1 MKIKTPSLLQILN
14 DLIPAQGGIIVENN
28 WLSLPSGMVDYGQSA
43 SSLAASMVQ
52 KGATPNEIK
61 TALSQHVK
69 GDLPEGANIT
79 KAIVEGYTDG
89 LLIAGAWYLGPA
101 ASVGKVIGG
110 GVIAEIANG
119 SYQWFDLSKPGNEN
133 KSWDYKGSIASG
145 ITGMLAPGRSIQ
157 QNVGIAVGGAV
168 FIDGPDMGSVGG
180 AVSGGLIGGGVG
192 KHAPDLL
199 SPVFGISAGF
209 WSDVGGA
216 YVSEATSSAVKD
228 AINKKEKNK

>member
-1 MKIKTPSLLQILN
+1 M
-14 DLIPAQGGIIVENN
+14 A
-28 WLSLPSGMVDYGQSA
+28 DYGQSA

-119 SYQWFDLSKPGNEN
+119 SYQWFDLSKHGNEN

-168 FIDGPDMGSVGG
+168 FIDGPDMGSVGIAAAG
-180 AVSGGLIGGGVG
+180 TGVG
-192 KHAPDLL
+192 WAFGEHAPRVINSLTRKEVPGFVFDAIGSLGTEFLGGYTKDLL
-199 SPVFGISAGF
+199 NTPVPQNPPEKTKEG
-209 WSDVGGA
+209 
-216 YVSEATSSAVKD
+216 
-228 AINKKEKNK
+228 KK